1 MLAEWTAECSDDAP
15 TIVVPWSDA
24 ASGLHFVDL
33 RAEPYDIADVSEAD
47 HYPALGRALRSLNAT
62 RSPFLTSK
70 CDAWPMQA
78 EELSA
83 LTLELDAFFS
93 ESESPAGYAS
103 YIDLLHRER
112 NLFASAGQQ
121 QTWLDR
127 FTRRA
132 ARLEHS
138 DARVECILRPALYEH
153 RGSVLEG
160 FGLSLYVF
168 ALAAEPATALRAW
181 ELALEDT
188 VALLR
193 SREFEVQRGSAT
205 IDGA

>member
-1 MLAEWTAECSDDAP
+1 MLAEWIAECSEDAP
-15 TIVVPWSDA
+15 SIVVPWSDA
-24 ASGLHFVDL
+24 ASGLRFVDL
-33 RAEPYDIADVSEAD
+33 RAEPYDIAEISEAEVF
-47 HYPALGRALRSLNAT
+47 PALGRALRSLNAT

-70 CDAWPMQA
+70 CDAWLLQPD
-78 EELSA
+78 ELST

-93 ESESPAGYAS
+93 EAETPAGYAS

-112 NLFASAGQQ
+112 NLFLSAGQH

-132 ARLEHS
+132 TRLEHT
-138 DARVECILRPALYEH
+138 DARVECVLRPALYEH
-153 RGSVLEG
+153 EGTVLEG
-160 FGLSLYVF
+160 FGISLYVF
-168 ALAAEPATALRAW
+168 ALAAEPSVALRAW

-193 SREFEVQRGSAT
+193 GREFEVPRTSAT

>member
-1 MLAEWTAECSDDAP
+1 MLAEWTAECADDAP

-33 RAEPYDIADVSEAD
+33 RAEPYDIAEISEAE
-47 HYPALGRALRSLNAT
+47 HYPALSRALRSLNAS

-70 CDAWPMQA
+70 CDAWPLQPD
-78 EELSA
+78 ELST

-93 ESESPAGYAS
+93 ETETPAGYAS
-103 YIDLLHRER
+103 YIDLLHRDR
-112 NLFASAGQQ
+112 GLFLSAGQH

-138 DARVECILRPALYEH
+138 EARVECVLRPALYEH
-153 RGSVLEG
+153 RGTVLEG
-160 FGLSLYVF
+160 FGLTLYVF
-168 ALAAEPATALRAW
+168 ALGPDAATALRSW

-193 SREFEVQRGSAT
+193 NREFEIPRMSAT
-205 IDGA
+205 IDPA